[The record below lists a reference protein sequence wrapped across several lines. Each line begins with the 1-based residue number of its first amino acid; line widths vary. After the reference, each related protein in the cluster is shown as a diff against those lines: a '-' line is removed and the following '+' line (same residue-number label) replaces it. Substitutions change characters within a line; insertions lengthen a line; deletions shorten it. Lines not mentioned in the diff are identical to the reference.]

1 MGRLIECEGRT
12 GRFAGGMSEDPFEE
26 GMDILLRRC
35 FRLRVQSAAA
45 RRLEGR
51 LLRFWVGVSSV
62 LFSMVSETFSRGGG
76 WACGAL
82 GMSASPWHGLERA
95 K

>member
-12 GRFAGGMSEDPFEE
+12 GRFGGGISEGSFEE
-26 GMDILLRRC
+26 EMDILLRRC

-51 LLRFWVGVSSV
+51 QLRFWGRCELGIILDGV
-62 LFSMVSETFSRGGG
+62 
-76 WACGAL
+76 
-82 GMSASPWHGLERA
+82 
-95 K
+95 